1 MKITKRQLKRIIKE
15 EFDNLSMSE
24 YGLYQGPG
32 SAEAESE
39 IDDLMN
45 EVDGFIINARRRLNA
60 LIDKYSH
67 LGTGDMESRK
77 MIHAAFE
84 KAAAGERE

>member
-1 MKITKRQLKRIIKE
+1 MKITKRELRRIIKE
-15 EFDNLSMSE
+15 EFDNLGISE
-24 YGLYQGPG
+24 YGLYQGADA
-32 SAEAESE
+32 AEAESE

-45 EVDGFIINARRRLNA
+45 EVDGFIINARLRLNA
-60 LIDKYSH
+60 LIDKYAH
-67 LGTGDMESRK
+67 LGTGNMESRE